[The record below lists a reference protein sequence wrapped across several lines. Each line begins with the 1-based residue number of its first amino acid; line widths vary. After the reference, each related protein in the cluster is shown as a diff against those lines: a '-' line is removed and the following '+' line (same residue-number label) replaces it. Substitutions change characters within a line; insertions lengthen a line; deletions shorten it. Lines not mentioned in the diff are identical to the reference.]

1 LNLDEAVIIKKFSSR
16 MEADIAAGLLG
27 SEGIE
32 TMVLADDAGGTYPML
47 QFVRGVRLLVAP
59 EDEDQARRILQDM
72 ETGEA
77 AESEWNVRTA
87 ATIIPFQKKKT
98 EQVKQTLEQ
107 AMDIPQVIK
116 QMAQEAKVAARKLG
130 ALSRGV
136 KDRVILRVAELL
148 QEQQARIQ
156 AENRRD
162 VDAAKD
168 QGMPAAFIDRL
179 TLSDKVMA
187 SMIKGLQEVAA
198 LPDPVGAVTGMWVRP
213 NGLKVGRQRIPLG
226 VIGFIYE
233 SRPNVTVDAAA
244 LCFKSGNAV
253 ILKGGKEAL
262 HSNLALARLM
272 QEALAEAGVP
282 AAAVQVI
289 PSVAREATTEL
300 LKQDELVD
308 LIIPRGGE
316 GLIRFV
322 AEHSRIP
329 VLKHYKGVCHIFVD
343 ENADLDLAETVCFN
357 AKVQRPGVCNAMETM
372 LVHEAAARDFIPR
385 MFKRFRAAGVE
396 LRGCPRTQ
404 ELDPETVPAKD
415 DDWGAEF
422 LDLILAVKVVPDLDA
437 ALAHIAKYSSNH
449 TEAIITRDYDRSQR
463 FLKEVDS
470 SVVLVNASTR
480 FNDGGELGLG
490 AEIGINTSKLHAFGP
505 MGLEELTTTKF
516 IVYGDG
522 QIRT

>member
-1 LNLDEAVIIKKFSSR
+1 MIF
-16 MEADIAAGLLG
+16 
-27 SEGIE
+27 
-32 TMVLADDAGGTYPML
+32 Y
-47 QFVRGVRLLVAP
+47 
-59 EDEDQARRILQDM
+59 DQANRLD
-72 ETGEA
+72 G
-77 AESEWNVRTA
+77 VD
-87 ATIIPFQKKKT
+87 F
-98 EQVKQTLEQ
+98 
-107 AMDIPQVIK
+107 MDIPELVQD
-116 QMAQEAKVAARKLG
+116 MAREAKGAARHLG
-130 ALSRGV
+130 TLSREV
-136 KDRVILRVAELL
+136 KDRIILRVAELIK
-148 QEQQARIQ
+148 ERQAQIQ
-156 AENRRD
+156 AANRLD
-162 VDAAKD
+162 VEAAQA
-168 QGMPAAFIDRL
+168 QGHAAAFIDRL
-179 TLSDKVMA
+179 TLSDKVIA
-187 SMIKGLQEVAA
+187 SMIKGLKEVAA
-198 LPDPVGAVTGMWVRP
+198 LPDPVGAVTGMWLRP
-213 NGLKVGRQRIPLG
+213 NGLKVGRQRIALG

-244 LCFKSGNAV
+244 LCLKSGNTV

-262 HSNLALARLM
+262 NSNLALAQLM
-272 QEALAEAGVP
+272 QDALAEAGVP
-282 AAAVQVI
+282 QAAVQVI
-289 PSVAREATTEL
+289 PSVAREATLEL

-343 ENADLDLAETVCFN
+343 ESADVDMAEKVCFN

-372 LVHEAAARDFIPR
+372 LVHEAAAAGFLPR
-385 MFKRFRAAGVE
+385 MAARFRQAGVE
-396 LRGCPRTQ
+396 LRGCPRTR
-404 ELDPETVPAKD
+404 EIDPQVRPAQAE
-415 DDWGAEF
+415 DWGAEF

-437 ALAHIAKYSSNH
+437 ALKHIARYSSNH
-449 TEAIITRDYDRSQR
+449 TEAILTRDYARSQR